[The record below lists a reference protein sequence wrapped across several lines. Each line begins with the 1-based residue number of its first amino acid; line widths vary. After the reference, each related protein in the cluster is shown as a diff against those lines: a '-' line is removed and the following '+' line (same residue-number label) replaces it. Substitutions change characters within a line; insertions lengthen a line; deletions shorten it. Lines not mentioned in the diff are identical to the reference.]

1 MPSATSIPATTGEN
15 VLTGAI
21 AIATG
26 SSGQLLEINGTTRKL
41 QGITKL
47 ALANQLADYGDA
59 VTLAQDATYD
69 WNTTVRT
76 LGSDY
81 AAGTQ
86 DISLPTELQI
96 TNWVPGE
103 PPRRLMKL
111 QTSANGFNLLAS
123 ANVTING
130 DTAGVDMSP
139 IPGSTNNPSGTV
151 NAPYYLVYRLSAT
164 AFWVLGY
171 AS

>member
-1 MPSATSIPATTGEN
+1 MANATSIPITTGEN

-21 AIATG
+21 AIG
-26 SSGQLLEINGTTRKL
+26 SGSAGQLLEINSTTRKL

-47 ALANQLADYGDA
+47 TLANQLADYGDA
-59 VTLAQDATYD
+59 ITLAQAATYD
-69 WNTTVRT
+69 WNTTVRN

-86 DISLPTELQI
+86 DISLPTELQL

-103 PPRRLMKL
+103 PPRRLFKL
-111 QTSANGFNLLAS
+111 QTSANGLNLLVG
-123 ANVTING
+123 ANCTING
-130 DTAGVDMSP
+130 DSAGTDASP
-139 IPGSTNNPSGTV
+139 VAGSTVNPAATT
-151 NAPYYLVYRLSAT
+151 NAPYWLVYRASAT
-164 AFWVLGY
+164 AYWILGY

>member
-1 MPSATSIPATTGEN
+1 MANATSLPLTTGEYIG
-15 VLTGAI
+15 VGAC
-21 AIATG
+21 ALATG
-26 SSGQLLEINGTTRKL
+26 SSGEVLELNATTRKF

-59 VTLAQDATYD
+59 ITLAQAATYD
-69 WNTTVRT
+69 WNTTVRN

-103 PPRRLMKL
+103 PPRKLYKL

-123 ANVTING
+123 ANCTING
-130 DTAGVDMSP
+130 DTADTDMSP
-139 IPGSTNNPSGTV
+139 VPGSTNNPSATV
-151 NAPYYLVYRLSAT
+151 NSPYYLVYRLSAT
-164 AFWVLGY
+164 AYWVLGY